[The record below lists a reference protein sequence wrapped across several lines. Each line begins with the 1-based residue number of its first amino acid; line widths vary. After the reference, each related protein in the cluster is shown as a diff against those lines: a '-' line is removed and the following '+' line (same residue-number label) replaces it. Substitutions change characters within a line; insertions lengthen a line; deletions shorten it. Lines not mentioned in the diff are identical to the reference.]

1 MKVKILSRNPDDYL
15 RETKQDIHKVQRNYD
30 PALHPLETPREYTRA
45 LNAVKLE
52 RVFAKPFV
60 GCLDGHRDGVHCLSK
75 HPTKLSWLYSGACDG
90 ELRLWDVAH
99 RKVLQSVQAH
109 DGFVRGITFSNEGNS
124 FYTVGDDKLIKQW
137 KAETGDGRDLKAP
150 VNTIVAKTMLTGIS
164 HHRTKPYMATSGEV
178 CCLWEHSRAQ
188 PLKTFEWGVDSLNSV
203 KFNPVEENLLGA
215 CSSDRSIILYD
226 MRESTPLRKVILK
239 MVNNAICW
247 NPMEAF
253 VFTVASEDY
262 NLYTFDMRKLDFPL
276 NIHKDHISAVLDVD
290 YSPTGKELV
299 SASYDKTIRIFE
311 VDKGHSRDIYH
322 TKRMQRL
329 TSVLWSSDDR
339 YIFSASDEMNIRI
352 WKARASEKLGV
363 VREREK
369 MALRVNDKLKE
380 KFLHHPEVKR
390 IDRHRHVPKHIY
402 NGRKEIR
409 TSQQALKRKES
420 NRRAHSKPGSVPYVP
435 ERSKTIIA
443 EKE

>member
-1 MKVKILSRNPDDYL
+1 MKVKVLSRNPDNYL

-60 GCLDGHRDGVHCLSK
+60 GCLDGHRDGVQCLSN
-75 HPTKLSWLYSGACDG
+75 HPTKLSWLYSGSCDG

-99 RKVLQSVQAH
+99 QKLVRTVQAH

-137 KAETGDGRDLKAP
+137 KAESGDGSDLKTP
-150 VNTIVAKTMLTGIS
+150 INTIMAKTMLTGIT
-164 HHRTKPYMATSGEV
+164 HHKTKPYMATCGEV
-178 CCLWEHSRAQ
+178 CSLWEHSRAQ
-188 PLKTFEWGVDSLNSV
+188 ALKTFEWGVDSLNSV

-215 CSSDRSIILYD
+215 CSSNRSIILYD
-226 MRESTPLRKVILK
+226 MREATPLRKVILK

-276 NIHKDHISAVLDVD
+276 NVHKDHISAVLDVD

-329 TSVLWSSDDR
+329 TSVLWSMDDR
-339 YIFSASDEMNIRI
+339 YIYSASDEMNIRI

-363 VREREK
+363 VKEREK

-380 KFLHHPEVKR
+380 KFLHHPAVKR

-409 TSQQALKRKES
+409 TSQQAIKRKES
-420 NRRAHSKPGSVPYVP
+420 NRRAHSKPGSVPYVA

>member
-1 MKVKILSRNPDDYL
+1 MKVKILSRNPGDYI

-30 PALHPLETPREYTRA
+30 PALHPFETPREYTRA

-60 GCLDGHRDGVHCLSK
+60 GCLDGHRDAVHCLSK
-75 HPTKLSWLYSGACDG
+75 HPSKLSWLYSGACDG
-90 ELRLWDVAH
+90 ELRLWDVSH
-99 RKVLQSVQAH
+99 RKLLQKVQAH
-109 DGFVRGITFSNEGNS
+109 DGFVRGITFSHEKNS

-137 KAETGDGRDLKAP
+137 KAEDSNGKDIKNP
-150 VNTIVAKTMLTGIS
+150 INIIVAKTMLTGIT
-164 HHRTKPYMATSGEV
+164 HHQNKPYMATCGEV
-178 CCLWEHSRAQ
+178 CSLWEQSRAQ
-188 PLKTFEWGVDSLNSV
+188 PIKTFEWGVDSLNCV
-203 KFNPVEENLLGA
+203 KFNPVEDYLLGA

-226 MRESTPLRKVILK
+226 IRESTPLRKVICK

-262 NLYTFDMRKLDFPL
+262 NLYTFDMRKLQYPL
-276 NIHKDHISAVLDVD
+276 SIHKDHISAVLDVD

-329 TSVLWSSDDR
+329 TSVLWSMDDR

-352 WKARASEKLGV
+352 WKSRASDKLGV
-363 VREREK
+363 VKEREK

-380 KFLHHPEVKR
+380 KFLHHPAVKR
-390 IDRHRHVPKHIY
+390 IDRHRHVPKHVY
-402 NGRKEIR
+402 NGRKELR
-409 TSQQALKRKES
+409 SSQEALKRKES
-420 NRRAHSKPGSVPYVP
+420 NRRAHSKPGSVPYVA
-435 ERSKTIIA
+435 EKSRTIIA
-443 EKE
+443 ERE